1 MQAIDDMRILSS
13 IKKIC
18 WLLLL
23 CLFAA
28 CKKEQFPI
36 APNVQTKDAINPR
49 AASVTLQGYN
59 ATEDLL
65 GITERGFY
73 YADHNKP
80 DELLKHKALASAGN
94 GDFAVLVTGLKAETL
109 YSYVAF
115 AKNSETTTLG
125 LTKTFTTKE
134 YTLPEVITDKIKNVF
149 INSCQ
154 VAGIVGYDGG
164 KPVTERGFCYS
175 FHPNPTVQDGK
186 VITGK
191 GEGPFDNYIPGLN
204 EHTTY
209 YVKSYAINDLG
220 ISYGEE
226 LSFTTFDFSPP
237 VVSSIHVIEVTST
250 TANFQ
255 GEVFDTGGTDITAR
269 GFLLC
274 SSIVDLTGCQKFE
287 IPGGLGAYRLVVNK
301 LKTNVTYY
309 MRAFATN
316 KKGTMYGEPIPFTTG
331 EYTYPN
337 IKTVSVTSITSNS
350 AVLTGNV
357 ADEGN
362 TSVTEKGFCVSIV
375 PNPTINN
382 LKFPVAIGK
391 GSYTYFLGNLSQN
404 KTYYIVTYAIN
415 TKGVIY
421 GDPIKFTTLSLLP
434 IAPSQPSIAP
444 TDPKAPVI
452 TSLQIGD
459 YHQGGIITYFFKEYE
474 PGYVKG
480 EQHGFVVSPEDIS
493 KSAYWGC
500 AGLTIPGAD
509 RNEVGYGKA
518 NTTDIIRSCG
528 TSNSAARLCANYTYD
543 GFSDWFL
550 PSKDELN
557 QIYLQADKIGG
568 IDKTDLYWSSTEY
581 QGTSISDQTI
591 AWLQLFIDGTYR
603 EARKN
608 ELFRVR
614 AVHYF

>member
-1 MQAIDDMRILSS
+1 MHNLSS
-13 IKKIC
+13 KNICC

-28 CKKEQFPI
+28 CKKEEFPI
-36 APNVQTKDAINPR
+36 APNVETKDAINPR

-65 GITERGFY
+65 GNTERGFY

-80 DELLKHKALASAGN
+80 DELLKHKASASPGN

-109 YSYVAF
+109 YSFVAF

-149 INSCQ
+149 INTCQ

-164 KPVTERGFCYS
+164 KPVIERGFCYS
-175 FHPNPTVQDGK
+175 FRPNPTVQDGK

-209 YVKSYAINDLG
+209 YVKSYAINELG

-226 LSFTTFDFSPP
+226 LSFTTYDFSPP
-237 VVSSIHVIEVTST
+237 VVSSIQVNEVTST

-255 GEVFDTGGTDITAR
+255 GEVFDTGGTEITAR

-274 SSIVDLTGCQKFE
+274 SSAEDLTGCQKFE
-287 IPGGLGAYRLVVNK
+287 IPGGLGAFKLVVNK
-301 LKTNVTYY
+301 MKTNVTYY

-316 KKGTMYGEPIPFTTG
+316 KKGTAYGTAIPFTTG
-331 EYTYPN
+331 DYTYPT
-337 IKTVSVTSITSNS
+337 IKTVSVTNTTSIS
-350 AVLTGNV
+350 AILTGTV
-357 ADEGN
+357 SDEGN

-382 LKFPVAIGK
+382 LKFPVGIGK
-391 GSYTYFLGNLSQN
+391 GSYTYFLAELVPN
-404 KTYYIVTYAIN
+404 KTYYVVAYAIN
-415 TKGVIY
+415 TKGIIY
-421 GDPIKFTTLSLLP
+421 GNPIKFTTPPL
-434 IAPSQPSIAP
+434 IVAAPDPTTMP
-444 TDPKAPVI
+444 TDPKAPVV
-452 TSLQIGD
+452 TNLKIGD
-459 YHQGGIITYFFKEYE
+459 YYQGGIITYFFKEYD
-474 PGYVKG
+474 PGYIKG
-480 EQHGFVVSPEDIS
+480 EQHGFVVSPEDIA

-518 NTTDIIRSCG
+518 NSNDILRSCG

-543 GFSDWFL
+543 GFSDWSL

-581 QGTSISDQTI
+581 QGTTILDQTI

-608 ELFRVR
+608 ELYRVR
-614 AVHYF
+614 AIHYF

>member
-1 MQAIDDMRILSS
+1 MHNLSS
-13 IKKIC
+13 KNIC
-18 WLLLL
+18 SWLLLL

-28 CKKEQFPI
+28 CKKEEFPI
-36 APNVQTKDAINPR
+36 APNVETKDAINPR
-49 AASVTLQGYN
+49 AASVTLQGHN
-59 ATEDLL
+59 AAEDLL

-73 YADHNKP
+73 YADHNQP
-80 DELLKHKALASAGN
+80 DELLKHKVSASAGN
-94 GDFAVLVTGLKAETL
+94 GDFAVLLTGLKAETL

-125 LTKTFTTKE
+125 LTKTFVTKE
-134 YTLPEVITDKIKNVF
+134 YTLPEVVTDKIKNVF
-149 INSCQ
+149 IHSCQ

-175 FHPNPTVQDGK
+175 FRPNPTVQDGK
-186 VITGK
+186 IITGK

-204 EHTTY
+204 EQTTY
-209 YVKSYAINDLG
+209 YVKSYAINELG

-237 VVSSIHVIEVTST
+237 VVSSIQVNEVTRT

-255 GEVFDTGGTDITAR
+255 GEVFDTGGTEITSR

-274 SSIVDLTGCQKFE
+274 SSIDNLTGCQKFE
-287 IPGGLGAYRLVVNK
+287 IPGGLGAYKLVITN
-301 LKTNVTYY
+301 LKTNITYY

-316 KKGTMYGEPIPFTTG
+316 KKGTAYGEPIPFTTG
-331 EYTYPN
+331 EYTYPT
-337 IKTVSVTSITSNS
+337 IKTVSVTNTTSISS
-350 AVLTGNV
+350 ILTGTV
-357 ADEGN
+357 SDEGN
-362 TSVTEKGFCVSIV
+362 TAVIEKGFCVSIV

-382 LKFPVAIGK
+382 LKFPVGIGK
-391 GSYTYFLGNLSQN
+391 GSYTYFLAELVPN
-404 KTYYIVTYAIN
+404 KTYYVVAYAIN

-421 GDPIKFTTLSLLP
+421 GNPIKFTTPPLLAA
-434 IAPSQPSIAP
+434 APDPTTMP
-444 TDPKAPVI
+444 TDPKAPVV
-452 TSLQIGD
+452 TNLKIGD
-459 YHQGGIITYFFKEYE
+459 YYQGGIITYFFKEYD
-474 PGYVKG
+474 PGYIKG
-480 EQHGFVVSPEDIS
+480 EQHGFVVSPEDIA

-518 NTTDIIRSCG
+518 NSNDILRSCG

-543 GFSDWFL
+543 GFSDWSL

-581 QGTSISDQTI
+581 QGTTIPDQTI

-608 ELFRVR
+608 ELYRVR
-614 AVHYF
+614 AIHYF